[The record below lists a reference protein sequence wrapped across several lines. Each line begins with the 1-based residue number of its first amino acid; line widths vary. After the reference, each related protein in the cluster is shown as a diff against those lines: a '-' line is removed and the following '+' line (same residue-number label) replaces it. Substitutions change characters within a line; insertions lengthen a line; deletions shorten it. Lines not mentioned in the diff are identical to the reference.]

1 MPSSGDAESC
11 SPPCGNKPRLWCG
24 GGNTNPAKAMMKLV
38 VQMGFDFWH
47 GSKNIE
53 NEVNLAKILVL

>member
-1 MPSSGDAESC
+1 
-11 SPPCGNKPRLWCG
+11 
-24 GGNTNPAKAMMKLV
+24 MKLV